1 MNKKILFILFVYL
14 LGYAK
19 FNAQIGVNTSN
30 PQGIFHIDGAK
41 DNAITGVP
49 TPGQQSNDVTV
60 SSSGN
65 VGIGT
70 VTPSAK
76 LEVISSVPSGA
87 IRIIDSSE
95 GAGKMLISDANG
107 AGTWSTAPAA
117 TKAVVTAT
125 TASAVTTSGTQG
137 TISYIPNLRIAFPVS
152 GYYSLSINPHV
163 TNAGTARDSNGY
175 VGGLYLRNTTTL
187 ATVHIGVVNIPPGW
201 PYGNYGFRFSS
212 YAFQYIPSGTYELGV
227 TTLSNATFQQTTYLY
242 TPLVGDVLGILLA
255 H

>member
-49 TPGQQSNDVTV
+49 TIGQQSNDVTV

-76 LEVISSVPSGA
+76 LEVISSVPRGL
-87 IRIIDSSE
+87 SE
-95 GAGKMLISDANG
+95 L
-107 AGTWSTAPAA
+107 
-117 TKAVVTAT
+117 
-125 TASAVTTSGTQG
+125 
-137 TISYIPNLRIAFPVS
+137 L
-152 GYYSLSINPHV
+152 
-163 TNAGTARDSNGY
+163 
-175 VGGLYLRNTTTL
+175 
-187 ATVHIGVVNIPPGW
+187 TVPKG
-201 PYGNYGFRFSS
+201 
-212 YAFQYIPSGTYELGV
+212 QEKC
-227 TTLSNATFQQTTYLY
+227 
-242 TPLVGDVLGILLA
+242 
-255 H
+255 

>member
-49 TPGQQSNDVTV
+49 TIGQQSNDVTV

-107 AGTWSTAPAA
+107 AGTWSTALLL
-117 TKAVVTAT
+117 
-125 TASAVTTSGTQG
+125 
-137 TISYIPNLRIAFPVS
+137 LR
-152 GYYSLSINPHV
+152 
-163 TNAGTARDSNGY
+163 
-175 VGGLYLRNTTTL
+175 
-187 ATVHIGVVNIPPGW
+187 
-201 PYGNYGFRFSS
+201 
-212 YAFQYIPSGTYELGV
+212 
-227 TTLSNATFQQTTYLY
+227 
-242 TPLVGDVLGILLA
+242 PL
-255 H
+255 